1 MLKHYRLYAV
11 LLFSVVMMTG
21 CLNSGSPEGN
31 IAKILD
37 KTNEK
42 ENNFVKNQ
50 EPLNELEKEEKEIYQ
65 KIIKLGMKE
74 YDQIVELSDEALKNI
89 EKRKDLIEKEQES
102 MEASEKQFNKMEGK
116 TEKIEDQKVKKEAV
130 KMEKTMNERYDIYEE
145 LYEAYQQSLGND
157 KKLYELFKKEDLKMD
172 ELQIQVDKINTS
184 YAKVVKANKKFNEVT
199 NQYNQEKESFYENAG
214 IKETKT
220 DKK

>member
-1 MLKHYRLYAV
+1 
-11 LLFSVVMMTG
+11 
-21 CLNSGSPEGN
+21 
-31 IAKILD
+31 
-37 KTNEK
+37 
-42 ENNFVKNQ
+42 
-50 EPLNELEKEEKEIYQ
+50 
-65 KIIKLGMKE
+65 MKE
-74 YDQIVELSDEALKNI
+74 YDQIVELSDEALNNI